1 MNDGQTSLLF
11 QNNNLCIFCTED
23 EEKTES
29 EAFKNW
35 CEVLREESV
44 RLDDVDF
51 LDGIKLRH
59 LI

>member
-29 EAFKNW
+29 ETFKNW

-44 RLDDVDF
+44 RLDDMDF
-51 LDGIKLRH
+51 LDGIK
-59 LI
+59 